1 MSALTQLM
9 ERRRDG
15 RARAVALCA
24 LLAAVG
30 GVPGREAGA
39 QAQAHA
45 QAQAQAPTFS
55 RDVAP
60 ILYANCTTCHR
71 PGGLGPMSLL
81 EFAGAKRVATRIRK
95 AVSTGYMPPWHADA
109 PHGTFVN
116 DRRLS
121 ERDKQTIVRWIDA
134 GAPEGDPKQLP
145 PAPVYSTG
153 WTIPSPDAVVAMPEE
168 YEVPAHGTIE
178 YQYFE
183 VPTGFT
189 EDKWVQA
196 LEILPGAREV
206 VHHVLVFARQP
217 EPPAGAAARPAAN
230 ADPNAP
236 RPRPVLVHRHDRG
249 LPQELDSNGSPSEG
263 RELGALIGTTAPG
276 TNVLTFPEGTA
287 MRVRAGSILTFQMHY
302 TAKGHAMKDR
312 TKVGFT
318 FAKSPPAEEI
328 RATQFVNGTF
338 AIPAGAADYPVPA
351 EVGFNESVKIWGIFP
366 HTHLRGKKW
375 EYRLVHSDGRAEV
388 VLSVPNYDFNWQ
400 TYYMFAKPLAVP
412 AGARLEAFAWY
423 DNSTGNKSN
432 PDPTKVVTWGDQTWE
447 EMQYTG
453 ILMSIDSRRVSASPP
468 K

>member
-1 MSALTQLM
+1 MPASRTS
-9 ERRRDG
+9 ERMWRGG
-15 RARAVALCA
+15 RARSAALRVMLATVA
-24 LLAAVG
+24 G
-30 GVPGREAGA
+30 FGFPGDAA
-39 QAQAHA
+39 QAQV
-45 QAQAQAPTFS
+45 PTFS

-81 EFAGAKRVATRIRK
+81 DFAGATRVAARIRK

-109 PHGTFVN
+109 PHGTFAN

-121 ERDKQTIVRWIDA
+121 ERDKQTILSWIDG

-145 PAPVYSTG
+145 PAPVYATG

-196 LEILPGAREV
+196 LEIMPGAREV

-217 EPPAGAAARPAAN
+217 APPAGAARPAAN
-230 ADPNAP
+230 AAP
-236 RPRPVLVHRHDRG
+236 DAARPRPVLVHRQDRD
-249 LPQELDSNGSPSEG
+249 LPDEIGPDGKPREG
-263 RELGALIGTTAPG
+263 RDLGALIGTTAPG

-312 TKVGFT
+312 TRVGFV

-328 RATQFVNGTF
+328 RATQFVNGRF

-375 EYRLVHSDGRAEV
+375 EYRLVYPDGRAEV
-388 VLSVPNYDFNWQ
+388 ILSVPHYDFNWQ
-400 TYYMFAKPLAVP
+400 TYYMFATPLAVP
-412 AGARLEAFAWY
+412 AGARIEAFAWY
-423 DNSTGNKSN
+423 DNSAGNRNN

-453 ILMSIDSRRVSASPP
+453 LLMTVDSRKVSASPR

>member
-1 MSALTQLM
+1 MTGFRSM
-9 ERRRDG
+9 VGRRLG
-15 RARAVALCA
+15 SRARFFA
-24 LLAAVG
+24 LLSVAAAPLG
-30 GVPGREAGA
+30 GEAGA
-39 QAQAHA
+39 QAQG
-45 QAQAQAPTFS
+45 PTFT

-81 EFAGAKRVATRIRK
+81 TFAGAKRAAARIRK
-95 AVSTGYMPPWHADA
+95 AVSTGYMPPWHAEA

-121 ERDKQTIVRWIDA
+121 ESDKQTIVRWIDA
-134 GAPEGDPKQLP
+134 GAPEGDPAQLR
-145 PAPVYSTG
+145 PAPVYSSG
-153 WTIPSPDAVVAMPEE
+153 WSIPTPDAVVAMPEE

-183 VPTGFT
+183 VPTNFT

-217 EPPAGAAARPAAN
+217 APPAGAARPAAN
-230 ADPNAP
+230 ANAP
-236 RPRPVLVHRHDRG
+236 RPRPVLVHRQDRD
-249 LPQELDSNGSPSEG
+249 LPEEVGPDGGPREG
-263 RELGALIGTTAPG
+263 RNLGALIGTTAPG

-287 MRVRAGSILTFQMHY
+287 MRVRAGSVLTFQMHY

-312 TKVGFT
+312 TKVGFV

-328 RATQFVNGTF
+328 RATQFVNGSF

-351 EVGFNESVKIWGIFP
+351 EVGFNESVRIWGIFP

-375 EYRLVHSDGRAEV
+375 EYRLVYPDGKADV
-388 VLSVPNYDFNWQ
+388 ILSVPNYDFNWQ
-400 TYYMFAKPLAVP
+400 TYYMFAKPLEVP
-412 AGARLEAFAWY
+412 AGARIEAFAWY
-423 DNSTGNKSN
+423 DNSAGNKNN

-453 ILMSIDSRRVSASPP
+453 LLMTVDSRKLSASPP